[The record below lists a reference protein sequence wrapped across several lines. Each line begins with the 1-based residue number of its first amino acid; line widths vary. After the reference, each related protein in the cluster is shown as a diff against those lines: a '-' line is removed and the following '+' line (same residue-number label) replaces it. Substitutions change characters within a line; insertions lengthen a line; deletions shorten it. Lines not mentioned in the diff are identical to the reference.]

1 MMAAQLSKVQG
12 VGADFAC
19 LGDHH
24 SFCIISLLHPG
35 GFFDA
40 NLNILNDSWY
50 DSWMPRGR
58 GTEETKRGTSEEKYP
73 LPYLRASIE
82 QRL

>member
-24 SFCIISLLHPG
+24 SICNISLLHPG

-40 NLNILNDSWY
+40 NLKIFNDSLHHSWY
-50 DSWMPRGR
+50 DSWKPRLGER
-58 GTEETKRGTSEEKYP
+58 KQNVAPPKRSVHSP
-73 LPYLRASIE
+73 I
-82 QRL
+82 